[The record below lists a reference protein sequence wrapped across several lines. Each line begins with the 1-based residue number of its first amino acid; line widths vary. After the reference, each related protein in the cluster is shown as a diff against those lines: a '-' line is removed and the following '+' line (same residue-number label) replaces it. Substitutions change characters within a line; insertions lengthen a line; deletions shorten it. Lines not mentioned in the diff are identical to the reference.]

1 MTKRGLGRDEDR
13 RAAWEESY
21 PHPLISC
28 MMPGIAVLAVIAAI
42 LLGFHFWQGTLPR
55 DSTVPMLA
63 GVQQEEALDELKQ
76 AGLNAEL
83 IKDRVAS
90 EEIPEGY
97 VISSNPVGGRH
108 VKVGRLVRL
117 VVSSGSAYT
126 NIPDVRE
133 LSQTAARDRLQGSY
147 LLVSE
152 EAYEYNPSIPF
163 DRVISIT
170 PKQGTRVEKLST
182 VKLIISKGPESAQDT
197 ETQHNGVEAL
207 KTTTL
212 SVNLPTDGEPSD
224 NVRIDVTDKNGTR
237 TVFQKEYNAGDTVVQ
252 SVEGTGD
259 VTAKVYYGNRL
270 VLTRTF

>member
-1 MTKRGLGRDEDR
+1 MTKRGLGRDEDHR
-13 RAAWEESY
+13 VAWEESY

-28 MMPGIAVLAVIAAI
+28 MMPGIAVLAVIAAM
-42 LLGFHFWQGTLPR
+42 LFGFHIWQGTLPH
-55 DSTVPMLA
+55 DATVPMLS
-63 GVQQEEALDELKQ
+63 GVRQEEALNELKQ
-76 AGLNAEL
+76 SGLNAEL
-83 IKDRVAS
+83 IKERMAS

-97 VISSNPVGGRH
+97 VVSTNPVGGRH
-108 VKVGRLVRL
+108 VKAGRLVRL
-117 VVSSGSAYT
+117 VISSGSAYT
-126 NIPDVRE
+126 KVPDVRE
-133 LSQTAARDRLQGSY
+133 LSQTAARERLQNSY

-152 EAYEYNPSIPF
+152 EEYASHPSIPF

-170 PKQGTRVEKLST
+170 PKQATRVEKLST
-182 VKLIISKGPESAQDT
+182 VKLVISKGPEETKRT
-197 ETQHNGVEAL
+197 ETQRNGVAVL

-212 SVNLPTDGEPSD
+212 SVSLPTNGESSD

-252 SVEGTGD
+252 SVEGTGE